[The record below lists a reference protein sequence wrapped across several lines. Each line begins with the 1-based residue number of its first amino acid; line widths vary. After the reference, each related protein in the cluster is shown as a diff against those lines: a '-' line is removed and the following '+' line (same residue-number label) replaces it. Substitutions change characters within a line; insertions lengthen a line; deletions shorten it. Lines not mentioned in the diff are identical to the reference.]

1 VKRVVFRVGLLIA
14 LTSAI
19 VISVFTWQYRSAIS
33 RPLEFGQVSFLV
45 ERGDTLS
52 SIANRLVELGITE
65 ETLSIRVYA
74 RLNQVGSHI
83 QAGEYRFPEQIT
95 VSELIHSLE
104 SGKNQIGV
112 RLTIVEGWT
121 FRQMREEINR
131 ASKLELT
138 TSGWSDQEIM
148 AELGFPKLHPEGQFY
163 PDTYHYRLGDSDL
176 MIFRKAFD
184 LMQERVDR
192 AWENRLPEIEIH
204 SRYQALV
211 MASIIEKESGVWE
224 EQPEISGVFN
234 NRLRLNMKLQTDPT
248 VIYGIGDKYKGNITR
263 KHLETDTPYN
273 TYTRKGLPP
282 TPIALPGESA
292 ILAAVNPLET
302 ESLYF
307 VAKGEGKHKF
317 SRTLEEHNA
326 AVKKYILDRKHDG

>member
-1 VKRVVFRVGLLIA
+1 MKRVVFRVGLLFA
-14 LTSAI
+14 LASAI
-19 VISVFTWQYRSAIS
+19 VISVFTWQYLSAIS
-33 RPLEFGQVSFLV
+33 KPLEFGQVSFLV
-45 ERGDTLS
+45 KRGDTLS
-52 SIANRLVELGITE
+52 SIANRLVEQGIIK

-74 RLNQVGSHI
+74 RLNQAGSHI
-83 QAGEYRFPEQIT
+83 LAGEYRFPEQIT
-95 VSELIHSLE
+95 VSEFIHSLE
-104 SGKNQIGV
+104 SGKNQIGI

-138 TSGWSDQEIM
+138 TSSWSDQEIM

-184 LMQERVDR
+184 LMQERVDH

-234 NRLRLNMKLQTDPT
+234 NRLRLDMKLQTDPT
-248 VIYGIGDKYKGNITR
+248 VIYGIGDKYKGDITR

-302 ESLYF
+302 DSLYF

-326 AVKKYILDRKHDG
+326 AVKKYILDRNNDG

>member
-1 VKRVVFRVGLLIA
+1 
-14 LTSAI
+14 
-19 VISVFTWQYRSAIS
+19 
-33 RPLEFGQVSFLV
+33 
-45 ERGDTLS
+45 
-52 SIANRLVELGITE
+52 
-65 ETLSIRVYA
+65 
-74 RLNQVGSHI
+74 
-83 QAGEYRFPEQIT
+83 
-95 VSELIHSLE
+95 
-104 SGKNQIGV
+104 
-112 RLTIVEGWT
+112 
-121 FRQMREEINR
+121 
-131 ASKLELT
+131 
-138 TSGWSDQEIM
+138 M

-234 NRLRLNMKLQTDPT
+234 NRLRLDMKLQTDPT

-317 SRTLEEHNA
+317 SRTLQEHNA
-326 AVKKYILDRKHDG
+326 AVKKYILDRKNDG

>member
-1 VKRVVFRVGLLIA
+1 MKRVVFRVGLLFA
-14 LTSAI
+14 LASAI
-19 VISVFTWQYRSAIS
+19 VISVFTWQYLSAIS
-33 RPLEFGQVSFLV
+33 KPLEFGQVSFLV
-45 ERGDTLS
+45 KRGDTLS

-83 QAGEYRFPEQIT
+83 LAGEYRFPEQIT
-95 VSELIHSLE
+95 VSEFVHSLE
-104 SGKNQIGV
+104 SGKNQIGI

-138 TSGWSDQEIM
+138 TSSWSDQEIM

-317 SRTLEEHNA
+317 SRTLQEHNA
-326 AVKKYILDRKHDG
+326 AVKKYILDRKKDG

>member
-1 VKRVVFRVGLLIA
+1 MKRVVFRIGLLFA
-14 LTSAI
+14 LASAI
-19 VISVFTWQYRSAIS
+19 VISVFTWQYLSAIS
-33 RPLEFGQVSFLV
+33 KPLEFGQVNFLV
-45 ERGDTLS
+45 KRGDTLS

-83 QAGEYRFPEQIT
+83 LAGEYRFPEQIT
-95 VSELIHSLE
+95 VSEFIHSLE
-104 SGKNQIGV
+104 SGKNQIGI

-138 TSGWSDQEIM
+138 TSSWSDQEIM

-234 NRLRLNMKLQTDPT
+234 NRLRLDMKLQTDPT

-326 AVKKYILDRKHDG
+326 AVKKYILDRKNDG

>member
-1 VKRVVFRVGLLIA
+1 LKRVVFRVGLLFA
-14 LTSAI
+14 LASAI
-19 VISVFTWQYRSAIS
+19 VISVFTWQYLSAIS
-33 RPLEFGQVSFLV
+33 KPLEFGQVSFLV
-45 ERGDTLS
+45 KRGDTLS

-83 QAGEYRFPEQIT
+83 LAGEYRFPEQIT
-95 VSELIHSLE
+95 VSEFIHSLE
-104 SGKNQIGV
+104 SGKNQIGI

-138 TSGWSDQEIM
+138 TSSWSDQEIM

-234 NRLRLNMKLQTDPT
+234 NRLRLDMKLQTDPT

-317 SRTLEEHNA
+317 SRTLQEHNA
-326 AVKKYILDRKHDG
+326 AVKKYILDRKKDG